1 VAAEEGDAV
10 AVEEGEA
17 VVEAEGDVVADHGD
31 SMQHSP
37 APTGSEDEHHSMDI
51 HADAPFFKK

>member
-1 VAAEEGDAV
+1 MAAEEGDAV
-10 AVEEGEA
+10 AVEEGDA
-17 VVEAEGDVVADHGD
+17 VVAEEDVVADHGD